1 MDMVQ
6 ISGQMEQ
13 YKGQWKNDKKSGKE
27 SLISLMVTHMKVIGK
42 MIYMMG
48 MALIN
53 GLMEESLRE
62 ILKMEIKMVKELN
75 FQY

>member
-1 MDMVQ
+1 
-6 ISGQMEQ
+6 MEGNI
-13 YKGQWKNDKKSGKE
+13 KDNGKMIKKVEME